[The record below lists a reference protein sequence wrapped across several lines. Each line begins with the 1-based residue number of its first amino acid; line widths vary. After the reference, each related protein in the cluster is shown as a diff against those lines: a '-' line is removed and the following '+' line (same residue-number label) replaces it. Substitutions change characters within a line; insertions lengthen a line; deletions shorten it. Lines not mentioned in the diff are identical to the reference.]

1 MERSQNPANPLFL
14 QIHRIGFGFEAAQVW
29 KACELV
35 NMTMGDNITFE
46 KILKRKYTVVIED
59 VESGEVGQA
68 GLRIGL
74 QDAH

>member
-1 MERSQNPANPLFL
+1 M
-14 QIHRIGFGFEAAQVW
+14 
-29 KACELV
+29 V